1 MSKPQAGI
9 KSISS
14 AIEDVELR
22 QSEIQQ
28 AIEALDMASA
38 IYYDPETPPEWQPW
52 LSQTISRTDAAIKS
66 AQAGNTQV
74 NLESFKDIETLLQSG
89 FQRDQRQRQT
99 DTLVQ
104 SLDLAT
110 EDIDTQLESE
120 VLNEQARQQ
129 LERERDVLEAQQTAI
144 REPVQALITA
154 ERQLEQTRA
163 SIRDRLPTNAEEIQL
178 NKAIFL
184 AERNKIQKQNPEFTL
199 EEASELATQRIEPL
213 LERIMIDPSGDLLT
227 TRYVF
232 PPSEGVDF
240 RTGQI
245 LDKET
250 GQFREAPTW
259 ELFIEAVKPQILG
272 TREGF
277 AQGEPRFKFDP
288 TIQETYETFKDVGE
302 TIVDTTLMPI
312 APAVG
317 LVKSLQPEVVSTGTQ
332 DILVESPTMAGFRFI
347 GSVPSAVTA
356 LVADGLTYT
365 VDDNGNP
372 IDPED
377 FSYKLNQL
385 GIMAPYREYAP
396 WAHGFQAVES
406 DRDWLN
412 ATTTRNRVL
421 SAISEGGFVI
431 ELKQSIPAWN
441 VDLDSQYWQNKP
453 DVMKY
458 GAYMADTYLG
468 ASALVTDL
476 IMPLGPG
483 KYTGALAKALRP
495 VAKYGPPGALAYALN
510 LEKEFDVIYKMVEDF
525 RIGNPIVGYN
535 TKAAQ
540 RAYRAEL
547 NEVIDEAFEG
557 SVTPIRD
564 VTINNMQNTV
574 ARETAEELT
583 NLQMW
588 RLTQNPEY
596 IRAGRLPDKAYID
609 YAQWIGTRTSI
620 DNPLRVPISIADE
633 LLFEARAMRNLKRG
647 QTLPTVKLYSSA
659 FRSNLVR
666 AGVKRPAYKNRL
678 LDTYATRDANQLP
691 EPYYHV
697 LAKDDEVLFEAMNKT
712 IKDALKDDL
721 YSRLPVDQIMVG
733 TNRIVNISQFSDA
746 NRKAVAKVYGELT
759 DFEKL
764 PNGLFKLKGADNAS
778 ISAIREKRIEAF
790 INGIG
795 VDEIRQSQPLKD
807 LLVKINNDLP
817 LTPEEFTVFRQSVID
832 HAWDTVVTESRAPL
846 LMSESAYIEAAE
858 LSHNSVNRARS
869 AIRSREYVASI
880 RAQAAKD
887 SAYARVVSIFSP
899 ASVIKAR
906 KKLIDAGMVNSTK
919 RAYLSSLLI
928 SDFDVSKTVIPF
940 LELKRKIDFLKSTSF
955 DNLVNDIKLYMTE
968 AKRSKDAT
976 TNSNPGL
983 YALNRLILDASEEQI
998 RIEQRL
1004 IQNRYEREYA
1014 YLSKS
1019 MSRDEAL
1026 ELAWNRTIAQLKDS
1040 KRYNSNLSGVDVKKI
1055 GIDDLVEITIPNAV
1069 REATLYKLSMD
1080 FTQNFWYVGASS
1092 VETTAAKYTQI
1103 VRESVKDLMK
1113 QSPNATLR
1121 TDFLQEMVAKLNA
1134 QPELAALN
1142 DFQIVSTKNDELWAE
1157 SFTLFV
1163 LSLRGQTVMKSGI
1176 NEMMIR
1182 YPSLYTDLV
1191 LTPLQRLNRITDKTI
1206 LQQQAIDQ
1214 IQDVLKPGPLKDIF
1228 SQLKADVD
1236 LQEFFTLLNAG
1247 TPLKTIQTN
1256 HSAAFNARN
1265 RFQNQIE
1272 GLLFEEGR
1280 KQNLTGQ
1287 ALDDFVNAKQKSVGN
1302 IVTGN
1307 RSRKE
1312 LAFLYTRDLLKS
1324 YEVSAARALQ
1334 LSSRDIG
1341 KYSADMIQGIVL
1353 NNLSMSKAAPN
1364 ELWKLTYIANKDGS
1378 LKLAAESMNA
1388 ATFRLVKL
1396 FENPN
1401 AIGRTTT
1408 EMYRLG
1414 VSNTFGLSGAYSGN
1428 LNDLIIQMG
1437 AKSGFDNIPKVDPAI
1452 PTLGILE
1459 KEITSVLN
1467 SYGIRFLP
1475 FENVDDA
1482 ARVINNFRPRLQ
1494 TMDTQGIAMFLGRD
1508 MARDWAKIKQM
1519 ADGVQWKQV
1528 LDNYRSIIAA
1538 HKKPAGITRYRFNY
1552 YVTNS
1557 FDIMQRIVHT
1567 GLLGGMG
1574 PRPNL
1579 RYLAVNVISAP
1590 IIMAVELGTLGAL
1603 KSIGWLGADF
1613 KFLAGKW
1620 NPDDVY
1626 MVTQNG
1632 EQILYRD
1639 YTRML
1644 REQNIATTFS
1654 AAQFHSTSISE
1665 LIRGLEVTSDL
1676 SKASKFRE
1684 IYRWYL
1690 DPSKR
1695 TRFTMWAHHS
1705 DMSLRRAAFSNA
1717 LFDGYRPSTAAALS
1731 RRALLDYG
1739 QARNTPVARAMG
1751 NNIAFWSFQWES
1763 LKSVSRSLWFGRG
1776 DALRIARTHEGYN
1789 KQQETYFVGNSKEHA
1804 RMFRYLI
1811 ETGDEKQILSG
1822 GFYNPAYESLSI
1834 LTEGMAMAIG
1844 LTYNSI
1850 YDKKIGDNAAMQIK
1864 EAVTARSP
1872 FMPIYVE
1879 FYNFFLKQAPG
1890 YNPYDTQRFLPPMY
1904 ISSMNKDNIF
1914 RERMIQ
1920 YFDLEQV
1927 QPRPG
1932 DPTYNGMSYKFGT
1945 VEGADAFTSFE
1956 SILLGT
1962 AIQRGLKD
1970 SLKTAMISSQG
1981 IVPETILAG
1990 SDTLSFDRGY
2000 YSAVQDQLVE
2010 LGIESP
2016 MGNHIAA
2023 ILAYELAIATPLR
2036 QDTPEVLFI
2045 REEIRRA
2052 KAKYPIKQKQ

>member
-1 MSKPQAGI
+1 
-9 KSISS
+9 
-14 AIEDVELR
+14 
-22 QSEIQQ
+22 
-28 AIEALDMASA
+28 
-38 IYYDPETPPEWQPW
+38 
-52 LSQTISRTDAAIKS
+52 
-66 AQAGNTQV
+66 
-74 NLESFKDIETLLQSG
+74 
-89 FQRDQRQRQT
+89 
-99 DTLVQ
+99 
-104 SLDLAT
+104 
-110 EDIDTQLESE
+110 
-120 VLNEQARQQ
+120 
-129 LERERDVLEAQQTAI
+129 
-144 REPVQALITA
+144 
-154 ERQLEQTRA
+154 
-163 SIRDRLPTNAEEIQL
+163 
-178 NKAIFL
+178 
-184 AERNKIQKQNPEFTL
+184 
-199 EEASELATQRIEPL
+199 
-213 LERIMIDPSGDLLT
+213 
-227 TRYVF
+227 
-232 PPSEGVDF
+232 
-240 RTGQI
+240 
-245 LDKET
+245 
-250 GQFREAPTW
+250 
-259 ELFIEAVKPQILG
+259 
-272 TREGF
+272 
-277 AQGEPRFKFDP
+277 
-288 TIQETYETFKDVGE
+288 
-302 TIVDTTLMPI
+302 
-312 APAVG
+312 
-317 LVKSLQPEVVSTGTQ
+317 
-332 DILVESPTMAGFRFI
+332 
-347 GSVPSAVTA
+347 
-356 LVADGLTYT
+356 
-365 VDDNGNP
+365 
-372 IDPED
+372 
-377 FSYKLNQL
+377 
-385 GIMAPYREYAP
+385 
-396 WAHGFQAVES
+396 
-406 DRDWLN
+406 
-412 ATTTRNRVL
+412 
-421 SAISEGGFVI
+421 
-431 ELKQSIPAWN
+431 
-441 VDLDSQYWQNKP
+441 
-453 DVMKY
+453 
-458 GAYMADTYLG
+458 
-468 ASALVTDL
+468 
-476 IMPLGPG
+476 
-483 KYTGALAKALRP
+483 
-495 VAKYGPPGALAYALN
+495 
-510 LEKEFDVIYKMVEDF
+510 
-525 RIGNPIVGYN
+525 
-535 TKAAQ
+535 
-540 RAYRAEL
+540 
-547 NEVIDEAFEG
+547 
-557 SVTPIRD
+557 
-564 VTINNMQNTV
+564 
-574 ARETAEELT
+574 
-583 NLQMW
+583 
-588 RLTQNPEY
+588 
-596 IRAGRLPDKAYID
+596 
-609 YAQWIGTRTSI
+609 
-620 DNPLRVPISIADE
+620 
-633 LLFEARAMRNLKRG
+633 MRNLKPG
-647 QTLPTVKLYSSA
+647 QTLTTQKLYTSA
-659 FRSNLVR
+659 FRSNLMR
-666 AGVKRPAYKNRL
+666 AGVKRAAYKNQL
-678 LDTYATRDANQLP
+678 LDAYKIRDPDAVPDSFYQT
-691 EPYYHV
+691 
-697 LAKDDEVLFEAMNKT
+697 LARDDEVLFEAMNKT

-746 NRKAVAKVYGELT
+746 NRKAVAKIYGELT
-759 DFEKL
+759 EYQNT
-764 PNGLFKLKGADNAS
+764 PQGLFKLGGAKD
-778 ISAIREKRIEAF
+778 KQVEAF

-795 VDEIRQSQPLKD
+795 IDEIRQSQPLKD
-807 LLVKINNDLP
+807 LLRKLDDGAP
-817 LTPEEFTVFRQSVID
+817 LTPEEFTVYRQSVID

-869 AIRSREYVASI
+869 AIRSKEYVASI

-1019 MSRDEAL
+1019 MPRDEAL

-1040 KRYNSNLSGVDVKKI
+1040 KRYNSNLSGVDVKEI

-1080 FTQNFWYVGASS
+1080 YTQNFWYVGASS
-1092 VETTAAKYTQI
+1092 VETTAAEYTKI
-1103 VRESVKDLMK
+1103 VRESVQDLMK

-1134 QPELAALN
+1134 QKELAALN
-1142 DFQIVSTKNDELWAE
+1142 DFQIVSTKKDELWAE

-1191 LTPLQRLNRITDKTI
+1191 LTPLQKLNRITDKTL
-1206 LQQQAIDQ
+1206 LQQQTVDQ
-1214 IQDVLKPGPLKDIF
+1214 IQNVLQPGPLKTIF

-1272 GLLFEEGR
+1272 ALLFEEGR
-1280 KQNLTGQ
+1280 KQNLTGK
-1287 ALDDFVNAKQKSVGN
+1287 ALDDFVNAKSKSLGD
-1302 IVTGN
+1302 

-1324 YEVSAARALQ
+1324 YEVSAAKALQ
-1334 LSSRDIG
+1334 LSSREIG

-1353 NNLSMSKAAPN
+1353 NNLSISKAAPN
-1364 ELWKLTYIANKDGS
+1364 ELWKLTYIANKDGT
-1378 LKLAAESMNA
+1378 LKAAAESMNS

-1428 LNDLIIQMG
+1428 LDDLIIRMG
-1437 AKSGFDNIPKVDPAI
+1437 AGRGFDAIPKVDPAI
-1452 PTLGILE
+1452 PSLGILE
-1459 KEITSVLN
+1459 NEITSVLN
-1467 SYGIRFLP
+1467 SYGIRLLP

-1508 MARDWAKIKQM
+1508 MAEDWAKIQQM

-1528 LDNYRSIIAA
+1528 LDNYRSIIKA
-1538 HKKPAGITRYRFNY
+1538 HKKPKGILQYRFNY

-1574 PRPNL
+1574 IKPNF

-1676 SKASKFRE
+1676 SKTSKLRQ

-1751 NNIAFWSFQWES
+1751 NTIAFWSFQWES
-1763 LKSVSRSLWFGRG
+1763 LKSVSRSLWFGGG

-1850 YDKKIGDNAAMQIK
+1850 YDKSIGDNAALQIK

-1879 FYNFFLKQAPG
+1879 AYNLLLRKAPG
-1890 YNPYDTQRFLPPMY
+1890 FNPYETQRFLPPMY

-1920 YFDLEQV
+1920 YFDLEEV

-1932 DPTYNGMSYKFGT
+1932 DPTYNGMSYKFGSA
-1945 VEGADAFTSFE
+1945 EGADAFSRFE

-1981 IVPETILAG
+1981 FVPETILAG
-1990 SDTLSFDRGY
+1990 SDTLTFDRGY